1 MSVFSLKKKLAV
13 SVTSLVSVKTDI
25 HVLSLENVYTKQLQF
40 IQSKQ
45 ELTILS
51 TGYSAGVHPSES
63 FSLAKPIMVIPISL
77 SVAGFGMTMS
87 YKPANELQEAVR
99 CGPLERI
106 SSLIKRCIRETI
118 LPLETVLSGYDA
130 WSCSNHLVTVRK
142 DITDIMAM

>member
-1 MSVFSLKKKLAV
+1 M
-13 SVTSLVSVKTDI
+13 TSLVSVKTDI
-25 HVLSLENVYTKQLQF
+25 HVLSLKNVYTKQLQF

-87 YKPANELQEAVR
+87 YKPANEL
-99 CGPLERI
+99 
-106 SSLIKRCIRETI
+106 
-118 LPLETVLSGYDA
+118 
-130 WSCSNHLVTVRK
+130 
-142 DITDIMAM
+142 